1 MPTFL
6 PKFRKFLIENRVFIM
21 VIGFLMSEE
30 IRRLT
35 RTIVDNLI
43 EPILDVNNDQDSDS
57 FFEKKANLNGISF
70 GTGAVLKAAVNF
82 IIIIVIALLI
92 SYLAQDILNPE
103 T

>member
-35 RTIVDNLI
+35 RTVVDNLI
-43 EPILDVNNDQDSDS
+43 EPILDV
-57 FFEKKANLNGISF
+57 E
-70 GTGAVLKAAVNF
+70 
-82 IIIIVIALLI
+82 
-92 SYLAQDILNPE
+92 
-103 T
+103 

>member
-6 PKFRKFLIENRVFIM
+6 PEFRKFLIKNRVFIM
-21 VIGFLMSEE
+21 VIGFLLSEE

-35 RTIVDNLI
+35 RTVVDNLI
-43 EPILDVNNDQDSDS
+43 EPILDVDNDQDSAS
-57 FFEKKANLNGISF
+57 FFKKKATINGISF

-82 IIIIVIALLI
+82 IIIIIIALLI
-92 SYLAQDILNPE
+92 SYLARDIIDPD